1 MRGRFDRLVARTVL
15 VCAALAGLAFA
26 YNHTTQPCTGDRV
39 GAGGM
44 CVTVAAVAR

>member
-1 MRGRFDRLVARTVL
+1 MGRRFDRLVARTVL

-26 YNHTTQPCTGDRV
+26 HNHTTQPCTADQV

-44 CVTVAAVAR
+44 CVTVSAVAR